1 MGRGGR
7 NHPYLRS
14 AINPTIIH
22 RGMKLYLHGSWFYHI
37 HGAVEIIKQEVVALA
52 ALEPCD

>member
-22 RGMKLYLHGSWFYHI
+22 RGMKFYLHGSWFYHV